1 MAKTVLIAI
10 STVLAL
16 SLVATNPVAADD
28 GGILHGVSDDGE
40 ESSILKSVGET
51 ADFIGGQARGLYARA
66 QAIDLLGDEEG
77 WSTETKAEE
86 VRSEVESNATLYES
100 WLNSQ
105 LTASEDRDVL
115 AVTIRNETS
124 ETTVYVVSDVSNG
137 TYENV
142 TAVNSTS
149 RTVDETIELEGRA
162 GRNAPDELAAFR
174 ERTVIPGD
182 NVSRGTL
189 GRFTTEYGGLIEVSF
204 A

>member
-10 STVLAL
+10 STVFAL
-16 SLVATNPVAADD
+16 SLVATSPVAADD
-28 GGILHGVSDDGE
+28 GGILDGVSDDGE
-40 ESSILKSVGET
+40 ESSILESVGET

-66 QAIDLLGDEEG
+66 QALDLLGDEEG

-115 AVTIRNETS
+115 AVTISNETS
-124 ETTVYVVSDVSNG
+124 ETTVY
-137 TYENV
+137 
-142 TAVNSTS
+142 
-149 RTVDETIELEGRA
+149 VDETIELEGRA
-162 GRNAPDELAAFR
+162 GRIDPDELAAFR
-174 ERTVIPGD
+174 ERTVIPGE
-182 NVSRGTL
+182 NVSRETL

-204 A
+204 K